1 MVPEEISGRTYL
13 VGFDMKQSCCVRQ
26 GLDAGVDGA
35 GGELRTRNE
44 PTPRNK
50 APASFK
56 PLAKAVV
63 PAGYGAGGEL
73 RSQVAHLPT
82 CNKPACI
89 NKSGN

>member
-1 MVPEEISGRTYL
+1 
-13 VGFDMKQSCCVRQ
+13 
-26 GLDAGVDGA
+26 
-35 GGELRTRNE
+35 
-44 PTPRNK
+44 
-50 APASFK
+50 
-56 PLAKAVV
+56 VV